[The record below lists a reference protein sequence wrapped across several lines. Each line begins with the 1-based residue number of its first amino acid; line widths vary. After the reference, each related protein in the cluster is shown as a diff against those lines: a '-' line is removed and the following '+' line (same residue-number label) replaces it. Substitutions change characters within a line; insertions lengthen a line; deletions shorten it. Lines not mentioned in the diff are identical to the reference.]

1 MKKNFILTALFVLI
15 FAAAAPSSLFAAAE
29 THDGFY
35 FNMQL
40 GAGEDQTREKNSGE
54 DDVTYTGLS
63 YVGKFKI
70 GGAPAD
76 NFIIYGVLN
85 LFDQEN
91 PDVKYGSQTVDSTI
105 AYVTYTEFGLGMCY
119 YFMPENNVYFSA
131 DLAATQA
138 LFSYDDNTPD
148 SSSKTGYSLAL
159 SLGKEWW
166 ISDNWGVGVALLAS
180 GAQVKRGSD
189 QLLHGFIGLAFTA
202 TYN

>member
-40 GAGEDQTREKNSGE
+40 GAGEAQTIVKESGFE
-54 DDVTYTGLS
+54 DVTYTGMS

-70 GGAPAD
+70 GGTPVE
-76 NFIIYGVLN
+76 NFIIYGVLG

-91 PDVKYGSQTVDSTI
+91 PDVKYGSQTVDTNI
-105 AYVTYTEFGLGMCY
+105 AYLSYSEFGIGMCY
-119 YFMPENNVYFSA
+119 YFMPENNVYFSGE
-131 DLAATQA
+131 LAATQA
-138 LFSYDDNTPD
+138 AFNYDDDTPYKN
-148 SSSKTGYSLAL
+148 SKTGYSLTL

-166 ISDNWGVGVALLAS
+166 ISDNWGVGFALLAN
-180 GAQVKRGSD
+180 GVQVKRGSD